1 MDRQEFIEK
10 IASYVQKYAPAYGI
24 KVCSPIIAQAVLE
37 SGCGTSNKVY
47 KDGEWRHNYLGLKWR
62 DGRCAI
68 SNDHFTEVT
77 SEQLQDGSYIQ
88 KKDIFCKFKSMEEC
102 IIGYFQWTNISNY
115 KNLKG
120 VTDPETYLKNIKAD
134 GYASSINY
142 VSKLMRVI
150 ENDNLTRFDTKEE
163 RGMIFNIHA
172 GHNPDGKIACGAVGL
187 IRESTEARNV
197 KNEVIRQL
205 QLLGHTVYDCT
216 VDNGTGQGDVLS
228 KIVSK
233 CNSHTVDLDV
243 SIHFNSGA
251 KDPKGNGQTTGTEC
265 FIYSNSSTKARQYGE
280 WICANISALGLKNRG
295 VKVNPS
301 LYYLKNTKA
310 EAVLI
315 ECCFVDD
322 ADDVSRYNAFMV
334 ASAIVTA
341 ITGGQ
346 VLPAVEVPTD
356 KEAAAPEAETP
367 QGSSDALY
375 RVQVGAF
382 KTEEA
387 AKIQMDKLKAAGFD
401 AFITKA

>member
-37 SGCGTSNKVY
+37 SACGTSVL
-47 KDGEWRHNYLGLKWR
+47 GQHHNYFGLKYR
-62 DGRCAI
+62 KGRCPTSSGTI
-68 SNDHFTEVT
+68 NKLG
-77 SEQLQDGSYIQ
+77 SEQNPDGSYTEY
-88 KKDIFCKFKSMEEC
+88 DMLWFKFPDMEAGVR
-102 IIGYFQWTNISNY
+102 GYFDFINIPAY
-115 KNLKG
+115 ANLKG
-120 VTDPETYLKNIKAD
+120 VTDPETYLENIKAD
-134 GYASSINY
+134 KYATSINY

-150 ENDNLTRFDTKEE
+150 EYDNLTRFDTKEE

-346 VLPAVEVPTD
+346 VLPVVEVPTD

-375 RVQVGAF
+375 RIQVGAF

>member
-37 SGCGTSNKVY
+37 SACGTSVLGQY
-47 KDGEWRHNYLGLKWR
+47 HNYFGLKYR
-62 DGRCAI
+62 KGRCPTSSGTI
-68 SNDHFTEVT
+68 NKLG
-77 SEQLQDGSYIQ
+77 SEQNPDGSYTEY
-88 KKDIFCKFKSMEEC
+88 DMLWFKFPDMEAGVR
-102 IIGYFQWTNISNY
+102 GYFDFINIPAY
-115 KNLKG
+115 ANLKG
-120 VTDPETYLKNIKAD
+120 VTDPETYLENIKAD
-134 GYASSINY
+134 KYATSINY

-150 ENDNLTRFDTKEE
+150 EYDNLTRFDTKEE

-233 CNSHTVDLDV
+233 CNSHKVDLDV

-367 QGSSDALY
+367 QGSADALY

>member
-24 KVCSPIIAQAVLE
+24 KVCSPIIAQAILE
-37 SGCGTSNKVY
+37 SGCGTSVLGQY
-47 KDGEWRHNYLGLKWR
+47 HNYFGLKYR
-62 DGRCAI
+62 KGRCPTSSGTI
-68 SNDHFTEVT
+68 NKLG
-77 SEQLQDGSYIQ
+77 SEQNPDGSYTEY
-88 KKDIFCKFKSMEEC
+88 DMLWFKFPDMEAGVR
-102 IIGYFQWTNISNY
+102 GYFDFINIPAY
-115 KNLKG
+115 ANLKG
-120 VTDPETYLKNIKAD
+120 VTDPETYLENIKAD
-134 GYASSINY
+134 KYATSINY

-150 ENDNLTRFDTKEE
+150 EYDNLTRFDTKEE

-172 GHNPDGKIACGAVGL
+172 GHNPDGKVACGAVGL

-243 SIHFNSGA
+243 SIHFNSPA
-251 KDPKGNGQTTGTEC
+251 KDYKGNGQTTGTEC
-265 FIYSNSSTKARQYGE
+265 YIYSSGSTKAKQYAE
-280 WICANISALGLKNRG
+280 WICANISSLGFKNRG
-295 VKVNPS
+295 VKAKPS
-301 LYYLKNTKA
+301 LYFLKHTKA
-310 EAVLI
+310 QAVLI
-315 ECCFVDD
+315 EVCFVDD
-322 ADDVSRYNAFMV
+322 ADDVSHYNAFMV

-346 VLPAVEVPTD
+346 TLPVAEVPTE
-356 KEAAAPEAETP
+356 KEAEAKDAETP

-375 RVQVGAF
+375 RVQVGAY

>member
-37 SGCGTSNKVY
+37 SACGTSVLGQY
-47 KDGEWRHNYLGLKWR
+47 HNYFGLKYR
-62 DGRCAI
+62 KGRCPTSSGTI
-68 SNDHFTEVT
+68 NKLG
-77 SEQLQDGSYIQ
+77 SEQNPDGSYTEY
-88 KKDIFCKFKSMEEC
+88 DMLWFKFPDMEAGVR
-102 IIGYFQWTNISNY
+102 GYFDFINIPAY
-115 KNLKG
+115 ANLKG
-120 VTDPETYLKNIKAD
+120 VTDPETYLENIKAD
-134 GYASSINY
+134 KYATSINY

-150 ENDNLTRFDTKEE
+150 EYDNLTRFDTKEE

-346 VLPAVEVPTD
+346 VLPVVEVPTD

-375 RVQVGAF
+375 RIQVGAF